1 MRRDR
6 GFATRNRVR
15 IAVVIV
21 CATISYW
28 LATVAA
34 VIATTLTI
42 VVAIFAEAGEIPDS
56 LDTIKAIGIFLV
68 VVVIV
73 AAVIGSVIA
82 LFRLPSQRRRLEGQV
97 LSETQATTARAD
109 GHPRIRNLLDGLA
122 IAADVPSPRF
132 AITDDPA
139 PNSFSVGTTPDQ
151 TIVVLTTGLVAA
163 LTRDEIEAV
172 LAYEVSRIGS
182 WDIALS
188 SWTVAL
194 TGGAINAVDTTDNDD
209 GLFRGVLG
217 FIPRVFAQWLQ
228 TFAMKGQIAERD
240 RIAILFTRNP
250 QALVRALEK
259 LNADQS
265 EIGRVTRA
273 TAPLWIEFP
282 SRIGGTTRSG
292 QRLVRE
298 TSLDRR
304 IAALR
309 ELAGLA
315 PAPD

>member
-1 MRRDR
+1 M
-6 GFATRNRVR
+6 R
-15 IAVVIV
+15 IAVIIV
-21 CATISYW
+21 LATISYW

-34 VIATTLTI
+34 AIATTLTI
-42 VVAIFAEAGEIPDS
+42 VVAIFAEAGDIPDS
-56 LDTIKAIGIFLV
+56 LDTVKAIGIFLV
-68 VVVIV
+68 VVIAL
-73 AAVIGSVIA
+73 AAVVGSVIA

-97 LSETQATTARAD
+97 LAETQAATVRAED
-109 GHPRIRNLLDGLA
+109 YPRIRNLLDGLA
-122 IAADVPSPRF
+122 IAAHVPAPRF
-132 AITDDPA
+132 AIIADQA
-139 PNSFSVGTTPDQ
+139 PNSFSVGTAPDQ

-194 TGGAINAVDTTDNDD
+194 TGGAINAVDTTNDDD

-217 FIPRVFAQWLQ
+217 FFPRLFAQWLQ

-282 SRIGGTTRSG
+282 SRVGGTTRSG

-298 TSLDRR
+298 TALDGR
-304 IAALR
+304 IVALR
-309 ELAGLA
+309 EMAGLA
-315 PAPD
+315 PVAD

>member
-1 MRRDR
+1 M
-6 GFATRNRVR
+6 R

-21 CATISYW
+21 LATISYW
-28 LATVAA
+28 LATV
-34 VIATTLTI
+34 
-42 VVAIFAEAGEIPDS
+42 
-56 LDTIKAIGIFLV
+56 
-68 VVVIV
+68 
-73 AAVIGSVIA
+73 IA
-82 LFRLPSQRRRLEGQV
+82 LIRLPSQRRRLESQV
-97 LSETQATTARAD
+97 LAETNATTARAD
-109 GHPRIRNLLDGLA
+109 DYPRIRNLLDGLA
-122 IAADVPSPRF
+122 IAAHVPAPRF
-132 AITDDPA
+132 AMIDDSA
-139 PNSFSVGTTPDQ
+139 PNSFSVGTAPAK

-194 TGGAINAVDTTDNDD
+194 TGGAINAVDSDNDD

-217 FIPRVFAQWLQ
+217 FIPRVCAHWLQ

-250 QALVRALEK
+250 AALVRALEK
-259 LNADQS
+259 LDADRSQ
-265 EIGRVTRA
+265 IGRVTRA

-282 SRIGGTTRSG
+282 SRVGGATKSG

-298 TSLDRR
+298 TALDGR

-309 ELAGLA
+309 TLAGLA
-315 PAPD
+315 PVAG